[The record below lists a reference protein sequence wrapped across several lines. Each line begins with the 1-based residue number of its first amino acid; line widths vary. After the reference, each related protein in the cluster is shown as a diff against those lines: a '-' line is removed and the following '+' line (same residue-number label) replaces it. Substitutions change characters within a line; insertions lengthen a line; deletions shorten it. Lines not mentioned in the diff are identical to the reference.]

1 MTPHRIAPRR
11 TILLAMARV
20 ERPVTRYQLEN
31 RFTKLPKQTIYDWIH
46 KLTTQDL
53 LDERQETKSGR
64 PIKTYELTSFGLFQT
79 AKYALSPPTMDLPLV
94 ERIRTRL
101 ASKYDEFEGN
111 DLIDRQQRIQDLTK
125 IIREALW
132 YQKAPPGWK
141 LQLQIKADQDGDV
154 RYSVKIG

>member
-1 MTPHRIAPRR
+1 MTPRR
-11 TILLAMARV
+11 TIFLAMAKV
-20 ERPVTRYQLEN
+20 ERPVTRYQLQN
-31 RFTKLPKQTIYDWIH
+31 KLTKLPKQTIYDWIQ
-46 KLTTQDL
+46 KMTKQGLMV
-53 LDERQETKSGR
+53 ERQETKSGR
-64 PIKTYELTSFGLFQT
+64 PVKTYELTSFALFQT
-79 AKYALSPPTMDLPLV
+79 AKYALNPPTMDLRLV

-101 ASKYDEFEGN
+101 ASKYDEYEGN